1 VCGEVDFEERGVQGR
16 DLWGLLWSEDPMK
29 MKKKETKRKVKRFDA
44 PAGKT
49 ESRTLEENPT
59 SKSLEREGWSRV
71 EKFEGGG
78 DGDAG

>member
-1 VCGEVDFEERGVQGR
+1 MCGEVDFEERGVQGR

-29 MKKKETKRKVKRFDA
+29 MRQKEKSRGLTHLQGKRRVGPWR
-44 PAGKT
+44 
-49 ESRTLEENPT
+49 SENPT